1 MKHIFIINPKSGKGR
16 KAKKFALEA
25 EKYLKTHNLDG
36 YVYRTQGPRDG
47 MKHVE
52 EVAKK
57 GEPVRFYSCGGDGSL
72 YEVVNGCYKYPNC
85 EIANIPLGSGNDFS
99 RLFGR
104 NTNIDDHVN
113 GIPVKLD
120 LIETLNGEVS
130 INECAMGVD
139 SEVCAMQSDFKKLP
153 FVSGELAYTLAAVKA
168 VLTGKLTN
176 HFRITIDGE
185 LYDDDDY
192 LFCYIGNSRWYG
204 GGYLAAPSA
213 MPNDGLIECVMVKFP
228 KELMGSNPLQLIPL
242 LGRYKKGEHV
252 EWDFTT
258 IKRCK
263 HVKVECTKPA
273 AVNVDGE
280 CAYVTEREFKMLE
293 SKVTFVVHRGSPFL
307 DMIK

>member
-16 KAKKFALEA
+16 KAKMFAAAA
-25 EKYLKTHNLDG
+25 ELYLKNHNLDG
-36 YVYRTQGPRDG
+36 YVYRTTGPRDG

-57 GEPVRFYSCGGDGSL
+57 GEPVRFYACGGDGCL

-85 EIANIPLGSGNDFS
+85 EIANIPLGSGNDFN

-113 GIPVKLD
+113 GVPVKLD
-120 LIETLNGEVS
+120 LIETANGEVS
-130 INECAMGVD
+130 INECAMGID
-139 SEVCAMQSDFKKLP
+139 SEVCAKQSDFKKIP
-153 FVSGELAYTLAAVKA
+153 FVSGEMAYTLSAIKIIFG
-168 VLTGKLTN
+168 GKFTN
-176 HFRITIDGE
+176 RFKISIDGE
-185 LYDDDDY
+185 FYDEDDY

-204 GGYLAAPSA
+204 GGYKAAPTA
-213 MPNDGLIECVMVKFP
+213 MPNDGLIDCVMVKFP
-228 KELMGSNPLQLIPL
+228 EGLNQGNPLNLLPL

-252 EWDFTT
+252 EWDFT
-258 IKRCK
+258 KVVQCK
-263 HVKVECTKPA
+263 HVKVECSTLA

-280 CAYVTEREFKMLE
+280 CDYVKEREFKMLE
-293 SKVTFVVHRGSPFL
+293 GKVTFVVHRGSPFL